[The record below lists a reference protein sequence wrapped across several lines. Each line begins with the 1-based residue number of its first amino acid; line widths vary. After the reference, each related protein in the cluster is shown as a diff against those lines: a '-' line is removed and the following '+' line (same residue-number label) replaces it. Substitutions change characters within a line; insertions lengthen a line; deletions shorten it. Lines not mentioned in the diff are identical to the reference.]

1 MLTDAI
7 SVVCEEAAG
16 TLCGLPPGTVTAAKM
31 MGAGLAAGSAGSTVE
46 RNTARLSDEEKRVV
60 ATAVHNVAVTA
71 ARDNPNWSERRAEE
85 FGMSLVLAA
94 SRIYSGDALKQA
106 MLDAVSTDPQ
116 RHRRL
121 IANVVDS
128 LR

>member
-7 SVVCEEAAG
+7 SIVCEEAAG
-16 TLCGLPPGTVTAAKM
+16 TLCGLPPGTVTAAKA
-31 MGAGLAAGSAGSTVE
+31 MGAGVAAGSAGSTVE
-46 RNTARLSDEEKRVV
+46 QNTAQLTDEEKQIV

-71 ARDNPNWSERRAEE
+71 ARDNPTWSEAQAKE

-94 SRIYSGDALKQA
+94 SQIYSGDALKQA
-106 MLDAVSTDPQ
+106 MLDAVSANRQ
-116 RHRRL
+116 RHHRL
-121 IANVVDS
+121 IVNVAKS